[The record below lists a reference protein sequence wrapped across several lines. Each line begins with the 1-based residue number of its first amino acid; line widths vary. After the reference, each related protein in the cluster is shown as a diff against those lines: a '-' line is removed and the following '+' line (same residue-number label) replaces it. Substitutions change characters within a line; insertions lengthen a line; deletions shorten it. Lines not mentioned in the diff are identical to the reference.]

1 MTAQHNLPSA
11 LAEALANKGYE
22 NLTQVQTAVLEPS
35 LAGRDLLVSA
45 QTGSGKTVAFGLA
58 MAGDLLG
65 DAERLPQADTPLA
78 LIVAPT
84 RELAVQV
91 ARELT
96 WLYGPAGARLATC
109 VGGMDMRDERKAL
122 ARGAHIVVGTPGR
135 LSDHIKRGSLDTAGI
150 RVVVLDE
157 ADEMLD
163 MGFREELEH
172 ILEGTPETRR
182 TLMFSATVPK
192 GIANLAARYQKDAE
206 RVRTEAENRQHIDIE
221 YRALLVAPGD
231 EENAIVNIVRH
242 SDSEGALV
250 FCTTRAA
257 VNKLMSR
264 MGNRGFPVVALSG
277 ELSQKER
284 SNALQALRDG
294 RARVCIATDVAARG
308 LDLDNL
314 GLVIHADLP
323 RDPATLLHRS
333 GRTGRAGRKGVS
345 ALIVAPKARRR
356 VERLLNDAKI
366 EANWGTPPSAD
377 EINALDDARLLA
389 DPSLTRPIHESERAM
404 IDALIS
410 QHGAEQV
417 AAAFLRKQREGR
429 SAPEDLREVDV
440 TPPKPRRERGEQG
453 DWTERAPRE
462 KRGKAE
468 RKGFDDAVWV
478 RLNVGRK
485 KNAEA
490 RWILPVLCKAGG
502 LSRDDIGAIRINPG
516 DTHVELTSE
525 AAARFFEALGHGAT
539 LEKGLR
545 AEPLEGAPEP
555 WRRDAEDD
563 RPAYES
569 RKPRA
574 RREDRAPRDDAGDH
588 GDRPAP
594 YVRRKAY
601 DPDAPRDVSG
611 KKPWKK
617 KTFQDEAAPAAREPS
632 PRTDYIQ
639 DDRKKPYKDKPK
651 GDFQRDDR
659 GGDKPAGKPHGKPYA
674 KAGGKPGKPRTE
686 GGWKPPVKAA
696 GKRQKPGAAGGK
708 PAFQKGGKPPKKHRK
723 PGPNA

>member
-1 MTAQHNLPSA
+1 MTHLHTHDQTSFAQLGVREEIVRA
-11 LAEALANKGYE
+11 LAEQGIEHAFAIQE
-22 NLTQVQTAVLEPS
+22 LTL
-35 LAGRDLLVSA
+35 
-45 QTGSGKTVAFGLA
+45 
-58 MAGDLLG
+58 
-65 DAERLPQADTPLA
+65 PLA
-78 LIVAPT
+78 LAGDDLIGQARTGMGKTFAFGIPLLHRVTGPGEPALNGTPRALVVVPT
-84 RELAVQV
+84 RELCLQV
-91 ARELT
+91 YDDLVGAAKHLQAGGGEAGPVRPLSVVAI
-96 WLYGPAGARLATC
+96 YGGRPYEPQIEALQKGAD
-109 VGGMDMRDERKAL
+109 V
-122 ARGAHIVVGTPGR
+122 IVGTPGR
-135 LSDHIKRGSLDTAGI
+135 LLDLAQQNHLQLGGLS
-150 RVVVLDE
+150 VLVLDE

-462 KRGKAE
+462 KRGKTE

-545 AEPLEGAPEP
+545 AEPLEERPSPGAVTRKMTARPTSP
-555 WRRDAEDD
+555 ASRGRAGKTGPHAMTPATTATGRPLTSAGKPTTRK
-563 RPAYES
+563 RPATFPARS
-569 RKPRA
+569 PGRRKP
-574 RREDRAPRDDAGDH
+574 
-588 GDRPAP
+588 
-594 YVRRKAY
+594 
-601 DPDAPRDVSG
+601 S
-611 KKPWKK
+611 
-617 KTFQDEAAPAAREPS
+617 QDEAAPAAREPS

-686 GGWKPPVKAA
+686 GGWKPP
-696 GKRQKPGAAGGK
+696 
-708 PAFQKGGKPPKKHRK
+708 
-723 PGPNA
+723 

>member
-1 MTAQHNLPSA
+1 MTIPDSPTPESLSMSAYPSVPSA

-22 NLTQVQTAVLEPS
+22 SLTQVQTAVLDPEF
-35 LAGRDLLVSA
+35 AGRDLLVSA
-45 QTGSGKTVAFGLA
+45 QTGSGKTVAFGIA
-58 MAGDLLG
+58 MSGDLLG
-65 DAERLPQADTPLA
+65 DEDRLSRAETPMA

-84 RELAVQV
+84 RELAMQV

-96 WLYGPAGARLATC
+96 WLYGPAGARIATC

-192 GIANLAARYQKDAE
+192 GIANLATRYQKDAL
-206 RVRTEAENRQHIDIE
+206 RVKTESEQRQHGDIE

-242 SDSEGALV
+242 SDSESALV

-345 ALIVAPKARRR
+345 AMIVAPRARRR
-356 VERLLNDAKI
+356 VERLLGDAKI
-366 EANWGTPPSAD
+366 EATWGTPPSAN

-404 IDALIS
+404 IDALIE

-429 SAPEDLREVDV
+429 SAPEDLREVDL
-440 TPPKPRRERGEQG
+440 TPPKRRERGERGERG
-453 DWTERAPRE
+453 DRPEREPRE
-462 KRGKAE
+462 KRHKTE

-478 RLNVGRK
+478 QLNVGRK

-502 LSRDDIGAIRINPG
+502 LSRDDIGAIRINPS
-516 DTHVELTSE
+516 DTHVELTRE
-525 AAARFFEALGHGAT
+525 AAARFFETIGEGGSV
-539 LEKGLR
+539 EKGLR
-545 AEPLEGAPEP
+545 ASPLDGAPP
-555 WRRDAEDD
+555 APSRFDRDE
-563 RPAYES
+563 RSE
-569 RKPRA
+569 
-574 RREDRAPRDDAGDH
+574 
-588 GDRPAP
+588 RPAP
-594 YVRRKAY
+594 RLRKKPY
-601 DPDAPRDVSG
+601 DPDAPRNLSG
-611 KKPWKK
+611 KKPYKK
-617 KTFQDEAAPAAREPS
+617 KSAPEDAAPAERTPS
-632 PRTDYIQ
+632 PQTDYIQ
-639 DDRKKPYKDKPK
+639 DDRE
-651 GDFQRDDR
+651 
-659 GGDKPAGKPHGKPYA
+659 KPARPAKKFSKVHAKDGWKPPMRGK
-674 KAGGKPGKPRTE
+674 GKPGK
-686 GGWKPPVKAA
+686 GGPKAA
-696 GKRQKPGAAGGK
+696 GKGGPKGGK

-723 PGPNA
+723 PGPKV